1 MKASRRNLLSIALV
15 FVAVAGGGYWWSQH
29 TTFRYLSGETE
40 TFVSQFGSPPAA
52 ESAETRQELGE
63 LLELQHARTP
73 SQVAA
78 AQADRRKDV
87 SHFFVALGLDPEHRP
102 ALPALQSFTDT
113 AEADIG
119 PYVRAA
125 KEKFRRLRPYAIEP
139 KLEPCIGDVAD
150 DQSYPSGHAT
160 YGYVMGSLL
169 SELVPERRT
178 ELMRRAEEFARQRMV
193 CGVHF
198 PSDLEAGRRGAD
210 FLVGEMHRSAA
221 FQHDADAARTE
232 LRAALKLP

>member
-1 MKASRRNLLSIALV
+1 MKASRRNLLAIALL
-15 FVAVAGGGYWWSQH
+15 FVAVAGGGVWWSQH

-40 TFVSQFGSPPAA
+40 SFVALFGPPPAA
-52 ESAETRQELGE
+52 ESAETRQELSE
-63 LLELQHARTP
+63 LLELQHGRTP
-73 SQVAA
+73 AQVAS
-78 AQADRRKDV
+78 AQADRKKDV
-87 SHFFVALGLDPEHRP
+87 SRFFVALGLDTEHRP
-102 ALPALQSFTDT
+102 ALPALRSFTDT

-139 KLEPCIGDVAD
+139 EVQPCIGDVAG

-160 YGYVMGSLL
+160 YGYVMGALL

-210 FLVGEMHRSAA
+210 FLVGEMHRSSA
-221 FQHDADAARTE
+221 FQQDESAARIE